1 VAAVRQKTK
10 PEEPIAPTAASES
23 FPKYAIVAIAPDTGN
38 ANMKV
43 CAQVRVVE
51 VTGSRVVSQQN
62 GSVQTFIVP
71 SYVYESST
79 SVTCSQRPGS
89 TAFQVVTSDAEGES
103 GRYWLTGEAA
113 FGANGDD
120 AVFVG
125 QNASNKVNYALP
137 TLLGNVI
144 SVVPNDV
151 TDILVFCGVGAH
163 KKAIGQNIGPKIKGR
178 HVIRRLAS
186 HGSLESFVEQCSI
199 EVHPMLIPESLG
211 GVLTGFQD
219 HKELLGD
226 RRYLAFDLGG
236 GTWQVLLGKQGELL
250 GDPFEGRE
258 ILRGQSGNRLIE
270 NFARSSELESVV
282 GSGGSMGAESFSG
295 VREALYNYDFNN
307 QRVIYAGKDVTRL
320 WKEYV
325 ESSVH
330 RLKDAVTPYMDRFGA
345 IDAPIIGFGGT
356 FLFPHFREAAS
367 MVFSYG
373 IGDDATIQ
381 SRLLVSSNPLFANAI
396 SNLDTTAEEFATDIE
411 VATQEFEASLRKV
424 LGK

>member
-1 VAAVRQKTK
+1 
-10 PEEPIAPTAASES
+10 
-23 FPKYAIVAIAPDTGN
+23 
-38 ANMKV
+38 
-43 CAQVRVVE
+43 
-51 VTGSRVVSQQN
+51 
-62 GSVQTFIVP
+62 
-71 SYVYESST
+71 
-79 SVTCSQRPGS
+79 
-89 TAFQVVTSDAEGES
+89 
-103 GRYWLTGEAA
+103 
-113 FGANGDD
+113 
-120 AVFVG
+120 
-125 QNASNKVNYALP
+125 
-137 TLLGNVI
+137 
-144 SVVPNDV
+144 
-151 TDILVFCGVGAH
+151 
-163 KKAIGQNIGPKIKGR
+163 
-178 HVIRRLAS
+178 
-186 HGSLESFVEQCSI
+186 
-199 EVHPMLIPESLG
+199 
-211 GVLTGFQD
+211 
-219 HKELLGD
+219 
-226 RRYLAFDLGG
+226 
-236 GTWQVLLGKQGELL
+236 
-250 GDPFEGRE
+250 
-258 ILRGQSGNRLIE
+258 
-270 NFARSSELESVV
+270 
-282 GSGGSMGAESFSG
+282 MGAESFSG